1 MAMIRL
7 CWDFCKLSS
16 GLAGH
21 FYTCCV
27 HKFEIWHSVCVSFEF
42 ICWVFGN
49 RLFFVVATKSLTRSI
64 SFARD
69 VSPYGFVWQL
79 ESWILKFFSLQWV
92 WIEMHIPC
100 VHMGFSTLDFKI
112 ETPDRF
118 ASFRSRIEWFS
129 GFSYTSGLWEKCA
142 GLIEI
147 PNLVKI

>member
-1 MAMIRL
+1 MYICVESALSLMAMIRL
-7 CWDFCKLSS
+7 CWGFCKLSS

-27 HKFEIWHSVCVSFEF
+27 HKFEIWHSVCVSFEL

-64 SFARD
+64 SFAHD

-92 WIEMHIPC
+92 WIEMLNSREEYSHFAELCSDTC
-100 VHMGFSTLDFKI
+100 VRMGSSIQDVTI

-118 ASFRSRIEWFS
+118 ESS
-129 GFSYTSGLWEKCA
+129 
-142 GLIEI
+142 
-147 PNLVKI
+147 